1 MHAESKREAI
11 RTPSCLSRQ
20 DRAYAD
26 FSDFMDR
33 TGFKN
38 RFQEGPLLKT
48 PSRLSEPVIVDT
60 ARRAP
65 TIRALRIFV

>member
-1 MHAESKREAI
+1 
-11 RTPSCLSRQ
+11 
-20 DRAYAD
+20 
-26 FSDFMDR
+26 MDR